1 MNEKGFTLVEILVA
15 LVAGGLLLGSISWVI
30 AGLSDDLKATEKWD
44 QDLQISTTA
53 SLLDDIL
60 TDARFSDASSRP
72 LSRSRRKLA
81 FQMQAPLSIGRQ
93 GYVEAQLVV
102 EHDAKGENLKL
113 LLPGQE
119 LPEAILLSDM
129 KDIKLH
135 YEVNANDDGSPA
147 FLKKI
152 EIAISDQSGSEPQ
165 TLSIRPRVNAVGACI
180 FDLISQR
187 CRT

>member
-1 MNEKGFTLVEILVA
+1 MNEKGFTLIEILVA

-30 AGLSDDLKATEKWD
+30 AGLSDDLKATEQWD
-44 QDLQISTTA
+44 QDLQISITA
-53 SLLDDIL
+53 NLLDDIL
-60 TDARFSDASSRP
+60 KDARFSDASSRP
-72 LSRSRRKLA
+72 LSRSRRTLE
-81 FQMQAPLSIGRQ
+81 FLMQAPLSLGKQ
-93 GYVEAQLVV
+93 GYLEAQLIV
-102 EHDAKGENLKL
+102 ERDAKGENLKL

-129 KDIKLH
+129 KDIELR
-135 YEVNANDDGSPA
+135 YEVNANEDGSPA

-165 TLSIRPRVNAVGACI
+165 TIVVRPRVNAVGACI